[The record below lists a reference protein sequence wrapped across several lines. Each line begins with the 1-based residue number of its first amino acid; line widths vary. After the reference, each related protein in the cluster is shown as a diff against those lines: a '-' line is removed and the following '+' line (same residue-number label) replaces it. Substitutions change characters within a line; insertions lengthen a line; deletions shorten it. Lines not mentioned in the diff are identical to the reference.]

1 MELKGRH
8 IVVTGGASGIGL
20 GLAERFAKEGARGI
34 VIADRDGEKAQ
45 EAAERVGGLAVEA
58 DLSRESGV
66 LKVIAAAQDAYG
78 PIDLYCSNAG
88 VSQPLGG
95 EEIPDEGWQLHW
107 NLHVMSHVWAARALL
122 PGMIERGEG
131 YLLNTA
137 SAAGLLMTAGATP
150 YTVSKHAAV
159 AFAESLA
166 VQHAGKGV
174 RFSCLCPAYVETPIV
189 ATVADTAVGRA
200 VRGGTREVSVAEV
213 AEIVVEALREERF
226 LILTHPEV
234 TQAMVLRAQ
243 DPAAYLA
250 AMTKRWAA
258 VNES

>member
-34 VIADRDGEKAQ
+34 VIADRNGEKAQ

-58 DLSRESGV
+58 DLSQESGV
-66 LKVIAAAQDAYG
+66 LRVITAAEEAYG

-88 VSQPLGG
+88 VGRPIGG
-95 EEIPDEGWQLHW
+95 EEVPDDGWQLHW

-122 PGMIERGEG
+122 PGMLARGEG

-137 SAAGLLMTAGATP
+137 SAAGLLMTAGAAP

-159 AFAESLA
+159 ALAESLA

-174 RFSCLCPAYVETPIV
+174 GFSCLCPAYVETPIV
-189 ATVADTAVGRA
+189 AAVGDTAVGRSI
-200 VRGGTREVSVAEV
+200 RGDNREMSVAEV

-234 TQAMVLRAQ
+234 TKATTLRAQ
-243 DPAAYLA
+243 DPEAYLR